1 MLDIKYIV
9 AHPDEV
15 KRRLSLRKPELAAQI
30 DGVLTKY
37 SVYKTVLARVEELR
51 AKRNEMSKSIGKIKK
66 EQGDEA
72 AKEAMADGTMI
83 STSNI
88 IFLVCIGIAAV
99 YCAANAL
106 ILWWRQPSK
115 EDAENDD
122 AADTPD
128 GTDTDTADAEGSEDD
143 TDDDVETDVATTDA
157 DASPTTN
164 RQ

>member
-1 MLDIKYIV
+1 MNDRSRMMLYALTAV
-9 AHPDEV
+9 ACV
-15 KRRLSLRKPELAAQI
+15 MWIWQ
-30 DGVLTKY
+30 
-37 SVYKTVLARVEELR
+37 SV
-51 AKRNEMSKSIGKIKK
+51 
-66 EQGDEA
+66 
-72 AKEAMADGTMI
+72 KEAMADGTMI

>member
-1 MLDIKYIV
+1 MNDRSRMMLYALTAV
-9 AHPDEV
+9 ACV
-15 KRRLSLRKPELAAQI
+15 MWIWQ
-30 DGVLTKY
+30 
-37 SVYKTVLARVEELR
+37 SV
-51 AKRNEMSKSIGKIKK
+51 
-66 EQGDEA
+66 
-72 AKEAMADGTMI
+72 KEAMADGTMI

-115 EDAENDD
+115 EDAE
-122 AADTPD
+122 
-128 GTDTDTADAEGSEDD
+128 GSEDD

>member
-1 MLDIKYIV
+1 MNDRSRMMLYALTAV
-9 AHPDEV
+9 ACV
-15 KRRLSLRKPELAAQI
+15 MWIWQ
-30 DGVLTKY
+30 
-37 SVYKTVLARVEELR
+37 SV
-51 AKRNEMSKSIGKIKK
+51 
-66 EQGDEA
+66 
-72 AKEAMADGTMI
+72 KEAMADGTMI

-115 EDAENDD
+115 ENDD